1 VPTRDNAG
9 DVAVFVESL
18 LATAAAPA
26 SLRILVI
33 DNGGRDPAMRRML
46 EDLADSGSI
55 RLVTVD
61 EPFNWAR
68 LNNQAAR
75 LASEP
80 LLVFANDDMRMLT
93 PRWDARLR
101 GLLTR
106 PEVGAVGARLMY
118 DDDTIQHAGILCGWK
133 GSVIHDGLYE
143 SLDAPGPAGRWHVTR
158 AVSAVTGAFLATRR
172 EAFTATGGFDEVGLP
187 VAYSDIDYAF
197 RLRAAG
203 MKVLWTPRITLYHFE
218 SKTRGVDYA
227 NAAKAARYA
236 AERGT
241 MEQRW
246 GAALDSDPSV
256 NPIWYDGTLPFR
268 LITAVP
274 AGRALAHVVRCG
286 GHLPWKP

>member
-1 VPTRDNAG
+1 V
-9 DVAVFVESL
+9 
-18 LATAAAPA
+18 
-26 SLRILVI
+26 VI

-55 RLVTVD
+55 RLVMAD

-75 LASEP
+75 LAAEP

-93 PRWDARLR
+93 PGWDARLR
-101 GLLTR
+101 GLLAR
-106 PEVGAVGARLMY
+106 PEVGAVGARLIY

-133 GSVIHDGLYE
+133 GSVIHDGLHE
-143 SLDAPGPAGRWHVTR
+143 PLDAPGPAGRWHVTR

-172 EAFTATGGFDEVGLP
+172 EVFTATGGFDEADLP
-187 VAYSDIDYAF
+187 VAYSDVDYAF

-218 SKTRGVDYA
+218 SKTRGVDYG

-246 GAALDSDPSV
+246 GAALDSDPGV
-256 NPIWYDGTLPFR
+256 NPIWHDGTLPFR

-274 AGRALAHVVRCG
+274 AERALTHIVRCG

>member
-1 VPTRDNAG
+1 V
-9 DVAVFVESL
+9 
-18 LATAAAPA
+18 
-26 SLRILVI
+26 VI

-46 EDLADSGSI
+46 EDLAGSGSI
-55 RLVTVD
+55 RLVMAD

-75 LASEP
+75 LAAEP

-93 PRWDARLR
+93 PGW
-101 GLLTR
+101 
-106 PEVGAVGARLMY
+106 GARLIY

-133 GSVIHDGLYE
+133 GSVIHDGLHE
-143 SLDAPGPAGRWHVTR
+143 PLDAPGPAGRWHVTR
-158 AVSAVTGAFLATRR
+158 AASAVTGAFLATRR
-172 EAFTATGGFDEVGLP
+172 EVFTATGGFDEADLP

-218 SKTRGVDYA
+218 SKTRGVDYG

-246 GAALDSDPSV
+246 GAALDSDPGV
-256 NPIWYDGTLPFR
+256 NPIWHDGTR
-268 LITAVP
+268 RSA
-274 AGRALAHVVRCG
+274 
-286 GHLPWKP
+286 